1 MNSFRR
7 HQTNEEGN
15 VATAAATE
23 VDLAAVDLADPAVWD
38 DGPPYELFARMR
50 REDPV
55 HYSPQRNVPGEGG
68 FWSITRFDDVRTVS
82 RDHRTFSS
90 EKRGIFNVD
99 DIGVPLDVQRLQ
111 LISMDPPRHDRLKAL
126 VIKAFTPERVA
137 AHEDAIKQ
145 IINDVLDSV
154 ADRES
159 FDLVRD
165 IARPVP
171 ARVIGSMLGTP
182 PEDDERLV
190 YWTNVFSAFED
201 PEIRSQWDDA
211 GAIVGEIITYLGE
224 QMAQRRDNPRDDL
237 ITAVMNAE
245 VDGEKLNELEMAT
258 FFTLLMTAG
267 NDSTRAT
274 YSATMLALMQNPD
287 QLILLQENPEL
298 LEPTVEEGLRYA
310 PAFAFMGRA
319 ATTDF
324 ELHGKQIKEGDRLL
338 LWYLASNRDETVF
351 ENPHEFDITREELA
365 DRHQAFGGRGKHF
378 CLGANLARLELK
390 LWIQETVRRF
400 PDLAL
405 DGDPTRV
412 RALFLNQYKSIPVR
426 RTAMRRSDEEQR
438 AL

>member
-274 YSATMLALMQNPD
+274 YSATMLALMHNPD